1 MKTETDL
8 EAIVTLHKTRYHN
21 DNNGFSI
28 VVANLEKLISGEAKL
43 CRKKLI
49 LKGNFNMNDRDEY
62 KIQAEF
68 TPDDK
73 FGDQYTI
80 TSCSNT
86 SFSDGISDEQFS
98 TFLKQM
104 LGDKP
109 ADKILEN
116 VSPKEFKEILESND
130 NDKIIKKLTEING
143 IGEYRASK
151 IIDQYYQNL
160 DSQEAFIK
168 LSDLGFGK
176 RQINA
181 IFKNYRNN
189 YNQVESIAD
198 SDPYQFCLVKGIS
211 FDFVD
216 EVLIS
221 HGFDKR
227 DHRRINAYI
236 AYLLYQDI
244 NFGNSYEPFDKVYQT
259 ILPKFG
265 ISKDDLFKFLN
276 DSELLSV
283 STLGGTLTVAL
294 KKQRKLEENIYKEL
308 SNRLNIKP
316 KKCILAIDET
326 IKSAEEKQGF
336 TFSEDQ
342 ISAIKKLVS
351 TNIGVLSGKAGT
363 GKTATMRAVSQ
374 LFEENG
380 LAVYQCALSGKAS
393 NNLQNST
400 GREAST
406 VHKLLGIG
414 IDSPSD
420 FDHDHPADVVVLDEI
435 SMIDTS
441 LFYKLLT
448 SIREDARLIMVGDIG
463 QLPAIG
469 VGIVKGLLAAK
480 IPFCELVNV
489 HRQNEGSAILNNA
502 LDIREGVVPSDLNS
516 NNNGKALG
524 NLQDLTYIFSNT
536 SQDLELEQNIFKKY
550 QELISQGKSF
560 DEVIVISSLKRVVN
574 NLNALIQAKYNPD
587 DAGKSEKE
595 VRKDV
600 IIRVGDRVINLQNN
614 YQAQDVDGGLKP
626 VYNGNTGVVKSI
638 VHSKEENAS
647 ANDVDMLIEFDDIG
661 EVWFTK
667 DDCASLDLGYASTI
681 HKAQGSTIPYVLIG
695 IPFSY
700 MMNSR
705 QLLYTAITRA
715 QKECYVFGN
724 LNTLEQ
730 CIFGDVYIDNHT
742 ILETLMKQERIL

>member
-1 MKTETDL
+1 MQTDL

-43 CRKKLI
+43 SRKKLV
-49 LKGNFNMNDRDEY
+49 LKGDFNMNDRDEY

-68 TPDDK
+68 TPDEK
-73 FGDQYTI
+73 WGPQYTI
-80 TSCSNT
+80 ISCSNT
-86 SFSDGISDEQFS
+86 SFADGVSDEQFN
-98 TFLKQM
+98 TFLKQV
-104 LGDKP
+104 LGDKQ

-116 VSPKEFKEILESND
+116 VSPKELKEILETND
-130 NDKIIKKLTEING
+130 NDKIVKKLTEIDG
-143 IGEYRASK
+143 IGEYRANK

-160 DSQEAFIK
+160 DSQEAVIE
-168 LSDLGFGK
+168 LSNLGFGK
-176 RQINA
+176 RQINT
-181 IFKNYRNN
+181 IFKHYLNN
-189 YNQVESIAD
+189 YNQVKSIAD
-198 SDPYQFCLVKGIS
+198 YDPYQFSLVKGIT
-211 FDFVD
+211 FDSVD
-216 EVLIS
+216 EALIS

-265 ISKDDLFKFLN
+265 ITKDDLFRFLN
-276 DSELLSV
+276 DSKLFSV
-283 STLGGTLTVAL
+283 STLGDTLTVSL
-294 KKQRKLEENIYKEL
+294 RKQRKLEENIYKEL
-308 SNRLNIKP
+308 NNRLSIKP
-316 KKCILAIDET
+316 KKQILAIGET
-326 IKSAEEKQGF
+326 IKSVEEKQGF
-336 TFSEDQ
+336 KFSEDQ
-342 ISAIKKLVS
+342 IDAIKKLIS

-380 LAVYQCALSGKAS
+380 LSVYQCALSGKAS

-406 VHKLLGIG
+406 VHKLLRIG

-420 FDHDHPADVVVLDEI
+420 FDHNHPADVVILDEI

-441 LFYKLLT
+441 LFYKLL
-448 SIREDARLIMVGDIG
+448 SSLREDARLIMVGDIG

-469 VGIVKGLLAAK
+469 VGIIKGLLASK
-480 IPFCELVNV
+480 IPFCELTHV
-489 HRQNEGSAILNNA
+489 HRQNDGSAILNDA
-502 LDIREGVVPSDLNS
+502 LSIREGLVPADLS
-516 NNNGKALG
+516 PSNNGKALG
-524 NLQDLTYIFSNT
+524 KLQDLTYIFSDT
-536 SQDLELEQNIFKKY
+536 PQDVELEQNIFKKY
-550 QELISQGKSF
+550 QELISQGKNF
-560 DEVIVISSLKRVVN
+560 DEVVVISSLKRVAN
-574 NLNALIQAKYNPD
+574 KLNSLIQAKYNAD
-587 DAGKSEKE
+587 DSGKTEKE
-595 VRKDV
+595 IRKGV
-600 IIRVGDRVINLQNN
+600 VIRVGDRVINLQNN
-614 YQAQDVDGGLKP
+614 YQAKDVDGNLKP

-638 VHSKEENAS
+638 VHSRENNAS
-647 ANDVDMLIEFDDIG
+647 SNDVDILIEFDNIG

-667 DDCASLDLGYASTI
+667 DDCANLDLGYACTI
-681 HKAQGSTIPYVLIG
+681 HKAQGSTIPYVLVG

-700 MMNSR
+700 MMSSR

-724 LNTLEQ
+724 LNTLKQ
-730 CIFGDVYIDNHT
+730 CIMDDVYVDNHT
-742 ILETLMKQERIL
+742 ILETLMK

>member
-8 EAIVTLHKTRYHN
+8 EAIVTLDKTRYHN
-21 DNNGFSI
+21 DNSGFSI
-28 VVANLEKLISGEAKL
+28 VVANLKEVIAGEAKL

-62 KIQAEF
+62 KIQAEL
-68 TPDDK
+68 TPDTK
-73 FGDQYTI
+73 WGDQYTV
-80 TSCSNT
+80 TSCSNVL
-86 SFSDGISDEQFS
+86 FSNGISEEQFS
-98 TFLKQM
+98 AFLKQV
-104 LGDKP
+104 LGEKQTDT
-109 ADKILEN
+109 ILKN
-116 VSPKEFKEILESND
+116 VSPKELKEILQSND
-130 NDKIIKKLTEING
+130 NDKIVKRLTEING
-143 IGEYRASK
+143 IGEYRANK

-160 DSQEAFIK
+160 DSQEAVVK
-168 LSDLGFGK
+168 LSNLGFDK
-176 RQINA
+176 RQMNT
-181 IFKNYRNN
+181 IFKSYLNN
-189 YNQVESIAD
+189 YNQVNSIVD
-198 SDPYQFCLVKGIS
+198 SDPYQFSLVKGIT
-211 FDFVD
+211 FDSVD
-216 EVLIS
+216 KVLIS
-221 HGFDKR
+221 YGFDEN
-227 DHRRINAYI
+227 DQRRINAYV
-236 AYLLYQDI
+236 AYLLYQDL
-244 NFGNSYEPFDKVYQT
+244 NFGNSYEPFERVCHT
-259 ILPKFG
+259 VLPKFG
-265 ISKDDLFKFLN
+265 ITRDTLLKSLN
-276 DSELLSV
+276 SSELFSV
-283 STLGGTLTVAL
+283 STLGNTLVVSL
-294 KKQRKLEENIYKEL
+294 RNQRKLEENIYKEL
-308 SNRLNIKP
+308 TNRLNVKP
-316 KKCILAIDET
+316 TKQILAVGET
-326 IKSAEEKQGF
+326 IKSVEEKQGF
-336 TFSEDQ
+336 KFSNDQ
-342 ISAIKKLVS
+342 IDAIKKLIN
-351 TNIGVLSGKAGT
+351 TNVGVLSGRAGT

-420 FDHDHPADVVVLDEI
+420 FDHDHPADVVILDEI

-448 SIREDARLIMVGDIG
+448 SMREDARLIMVGDIG

-469 VGIVKGLLAAK
+469 VGVVKGLLTSK

-502 LDIREGVVPSDLNS
+502 LDIREGDIPSDLNS

-524 NLQDLTYIFSNT
+524 KLQDLTYIFSNT
-536 SQDLELEQNIFKKY
+536 SQDFELEQNIFKKY

-560 DEVIVISSLKRVVN
+560 DEVMVISSLKRVAN
-574 NLNALIQAKYNPD
+574 KLNAQIQAKYNPGD
-587 DAGKSEKE
+587 VDKSEKE

-647 ANDVDMLIEFDDIG
+647 SNDVDMLIEFNDIG

-695 IPFSY
+695 IPHSY
-700 MMNSR
+700 TMSSR

-724 LNTLEQ
+724 LNTLKQ

-742 ILETLMKQERIL
+742 ILETLMKQERIS

>member
-1 MKTETDL
+1 MQTNL
-8 EAIVTLHKTRYHN
+8 EAIVSLYKTRYHN
-21 DNNGFSI
+21 DNDGFSI
-28 VVANLEKLISGEAKL
+28 VVANLEKLIAGEAKF
-43 CRKKLI
+43 CRKKLV
-49 LKGNFNMNDRDEY
+49 LKGYFNMNDRDEY
-62 KIQAEF
+62 KIQAELIF
-68 TPDDK
+68 DDRW
-73 FGDQYTI
+73 GPQYTVI
-80 TSCSNT
+80 SCSNT
-86 SFSDGISDEQFS
+86 SFSDGVSDEQFS
-98 TFLKQM
+98 TFLKQI
-104 LGDKP
+104 LGDKQ

-116 VSPKEFKEILESND
+116 VSPKELKEILESND
-130 NDKIIKKLTEING
+130 NDKIVKKLTEIDG
-143 IGEYRASK
+143 IGEYRANK
-151 IIDQYYQNL
+151 IIDQYYQNV
-160 DSQEAFIK
+160 DSQETVIK
-168 LSDLGFGK
+168 LSNLGFGK
-176 RQINA
+176 RQINT
-181 IFKNYRNN
+181 IFKNYLNN
-189 YNQVESIAD
+189 YNQVKSIAD
-198 SDPYQFCLVKGIS
+198 SDPYQFSLVKGIT
-211 FDFVD
+211 FDSVD
-216 EVLIS
+216 QALIS
-221 HGFDKR
+221 HGFDKW

-236 AYLLYQDI
+236 AYLLYQDL

-265 ISKDDLFKFLN
+265 ITKDDLFRFLN
-276 DSELLSV
+276 DSKLFSV
-283 STLGGTLTVAL
+283 STLGDTLTVSL

-308 SNRLNIKP
+308 NNRLNIKP
-316 KKCILAIDET
+316 KKQILAVGET
-326 IKSAEEKQGF
+326 IKSVEEKQGF
-336 TFSEDQ
+336 KFSDDQ
-342 ISAIKKLVS
+342 IDAIKKLIN
-351 TNIGVLSGKAGT
+351 TNVGVLSGKAGA

-380 LAVYQCALSGKAS
+380 LTVYQCALSGKAS

-420 FDHDHPADVVVLDEI
+420 FDHDHPADVVILDEI

-441 LFYKLLT
+441 LFYKLLI
-448 SIREDARLIMVGDIG
+448 SMREDARLIMVGDIG

-469 VGIVKGLLAAK
+469 VGVVKGLLTSK

-502 LDIREGVVPSDLNS
+502 LDIREGVIPSDLNS

-524 NLQDLTYIFSNT
+524 KLQDLTYIFSNT
-536 SQDLELEQNIFKKY
+536 SQDFELEQNIFKKY

-560 DEVIVISSLKRVVN
+560 DEVMVISSLKRVAN
-574 NLNALIQAKYNPD
+574 KLNSLIQAKYNPD
-587 DAGKSEKE
+587 DADKSEKE

-600 IIRVGDRVINLQNN
+600 VIRVGDRVINLQNN
-614 YQAQDVDGGLKP
+614 YQAQDVDGSLKP

-638 VHSKEENAS
+638 VHSKKENAS
-647 ANDVDMLIEFDDIG
+647 SNDVDMLIEFDGIG
-661 EVWFTK
+661 EVWFAK

-695 IPFSY
+695 IPHSY
-700 MMNSR
+700 TMNSR

-724 LNTLEQ
+724 LNALKQ

>member
-1 MKTETDL
+1 MKTDL
-8 EAIVTLHKTRYHN
+8 EAIVTLNKMRYHN
-21 DNNGFSI
+21 DNNDFSI
-28 VVANLEKLISGEAKL
+28 AIVNLEELISGEANL
-43 CRKKLI
+43 SRKKLV
-49 LKGNFNMNDRDEY
+49 LKGNFNMNDNDEY
-62 KIQAEF
+62 KIKAEF
-68 TPDDK
+68 TPDSK
-73 FGDQYTI
+73 WGDQYTV

-86 SFSDGISDEQFS
+86 SFFNGISDDQFS
-98 TFLKQM
+98 TFLKQV
-104 LGDKP
+104 LGDEQ
-109 ADKILEN
+109 ADNILKN
-116 VSPKEFKEILESND
+116 VNPKELKEILETND
-130 NDKIIKKLTEING
+130 NDKIVKKLTEIDG
-143 IGEYRASK
+143 IGEYRANK
-151 IIDQYYQNL
+151 IIDKYYQNL

-168 LSDLGFGK
+168 LSDLGFGT
-176 RQINA
+176 RQINT
-181 IFKNYRNN
+181 IFKHYLNN
-189 YNQVESIAD
+189 YNQVEYVAD
-198 SDPYQFCLVKGIS
+198 SDPYQFSLVKGIT
-211 FDFVD
+211 FDSVD
-216 EVLIS
+216 EALIS

-265 ISKDDLFKFLN
+265 ITKDDLFRFLN
-276 DSELLSV
+276 DSKLFSV
-283 STLGGTLTVAL
+283 STLGGTLTVSL
-294 KKQRKLEENIYKEL
+294 RKQRKLEENIYKEL
-308 SNRLNIKP
+308 NNRLSIKP
-316 KKCILAIDET
+316 KKQILAVGET
-326 IKSAEEKQGF
+326 IKSVEEKQGF
-336 TFSEDQ
+336 KFSEDQ
-342 ISAIKKLVS
+342 IDAIKKLIS

-393 NNLQNST
+393 NNLQKST
-400 GREAST
+400 DRKAST
-406 VHKLLGIG
+406 VHKLLKMG
-414 IDSPSD
+414 IDSPSN
-420 FDHDHPADVVVLDEI
+420 FDHNHPADVVILDEI

-441 LFYKLLT
+441 LFCKLLT
-448 SIREDARLIMVGDIG
+448 SMREDARLIMVGDIG

-469 VGIVKGLLAAK
+469 VGVVKGLLASR

-489 HRQNEGSAILNNA
+489 HRQNEGSAILNDA
-502 LDIREGVVPSDLNS
+502 LKIREGDVPSDLNL
-516 NNNGKALG
+516 NNNDKALG
-524 NLQDLTYIFSNT
+524 KLQDLTYIFSNT
-536 SQDLELEQNIFKKY
+536 SQDFELEQNIFKKY

-560 DEVIVISSLKRVVN
+560 DEVMVISSLKRIVN
-574 NLNALIQAKYNPD
+574 KINALIQAEYNPK
-587 DAGKSEKE
+587 DADKSEKA

-614 YQAQDVDGGLKP
+614 YQAQDVNGGLKP

-647 ANDVDMLIEFDDIG
+647 PNDVDMLIEFDDIG
-661 EVWFTK
+661 EVWFAK

-695 IPFSY
+695 IPHSY
-700 MMNSR
+700 TMSSR

-724 LNTLEQ
+724 LNTLKQ

-742 ILETLMKQERIL
+742 ILETLMK

>member
-1 MKTETDL
+1 MQTDL

-43 CRKKLI
+43 SRKKLV
-49 LKGNFNMNDRDEY
+49 LKGDFNMNDRDEY

-68 TPDDK
+68 TPDEK
-73 FGDQYTI
+73 WGPQYTI
-80 TSCSNT
+80 ISCSNT
-86 SFSDGISDEQFS
+86 SFADGVSDEQFS
-98 TFLKQM
+98 TFLKQV
-104 LGDKP
+104 LGDKQ

-116 VSPKEFKEILESND
+116 VSPKELKEILETND
-130 NDKIIKKLTEING
+130 NDKIVKKLTEIDG
-143 IGEYRASK
+143 IGEYRANK

-160 DSQEAFIK
+160 DSQEAVIK
-168 LSDLGFGK
+168 LSNLGFGK
-176 RQINA
+176 RQINT
-181 IFKNYRNN
+181 IFKHYLNN
-189 YNQVESIAD
+189 YNQVKSIAD
-198 SDPYQFCLVKGIS
+198 YDPYQFSLVKGIT
-211 FDFVD
+211 FDSVD
-216 EVLIS
+216 EALIS

-259 ILPKFG
+259 VLPKFG
-265 ISKDDLFKFLN
+265 ITKDDLFRFLN
-276 DSELLSV
+276 DSKLFSV
-283 STLGGTLTVAL
+283 STLGDTLTVSL
-294 KKQRKLEENIYKEL
+294 RKQRKLEENIYKEL
-308 SNRLNIKP
+308 NNRLSVKP
-316 KKCILAIDET
+316 KKQILAVGET
-326 IKSAEEKQGF
+326 IKSVEEKQGF
-336 TFSEDQ
+336 KFSEDQ
-342 ISAIKKLVS
+342 IDAIKKLIS
-351 TNIGVLSGKAGT
+351 TNTGVLSGKAGT

-406 VHKLLGIG
+406 VHKLLRIG

-420 FDHDHPADVVVLDEI
+420 FDHNHPADVVILDEI

-441 LFYKLLT
+441 LFYKLL
-448 SIREDARLIMVGDIG
+448 SSLREDARLIMDGDIG

-469 VGIVKGLLAAK
+469 VGIIKGLLASK
-480 IPFCELVNV
+480 IPFCELTHV
-489 HRQNEGSAILNNA
+489 HRQNDGSAILNDA
-502 LDIREGVVPSDLNS
+502 LSIREGLVPADLS
-516 NNNGKALG
+516 PSNNGKALG
-524 NLQDLTYIFSNT
+524 KLQDLTYIFSDT
-536 SQDLELEQNIFKKY
+536 PQDVELEQNVFKKY
-550 QELISQGKSF
+550 QELISQGKNF
-560 DEVIVISSLKRVVN
+560 DEVMVVSSLKRVAN
-574 NLNALIQAKYNPD
+574 KLNTLIQAKYNAD
-587 DAGKSEKE
+587 DSGKTEKE
-595 VRKDV
+595 IRKGV

-614 YQAQDVDGGLKP
+614 YQAKDVDGNLKP

-638 VHSKEENAS
+638 VHSRENNAS
-647 ANDVDMLIEFDDIG
+647 SNDVDILIEFDNIG

-667 DDCASLDLGYASTI
+667 DDCANLDLGYACTI
-681 HKAQGSTIPYVLIG
+681 HKAQGSTIPYVLVG

-700 MMNSR
+700 MMSSR

-724 LNTLEQ
+724 LNTLKQ
-730 CIFGDVYIDNHT
+730 CIMDDVYVDNHT
-742 ILETLMKQERIL
+742 ILETLMK

>member
-1 MKTETDL
+1 MKKNL

-43 CRKKLI
+43 SRKKLV
-49 LKGNFNMNDRDEY
+49 LKGDFSMNDRDEY

-68 TPDDK
+68 TPDEK
-73 FGDQYTI
+73 WGPQYTVI
-80 TSCSNT
+80 SCSNM
-86 SFSDGISDEQFS
+86 SFSDGVSDEQFS
-98 TFLKQM
+98 TFLKQV

-116 VSPKEFKEILESND
+116 VSPKELKEILETND
-130 NDKIIKKLTEING
+130 NDKIVNKLTEING
-143 IGEYRASK
+143 IGEYRANK

-160 DSQEAFIK
+160 DSQEAVIK
-168 LSDLGFGK
+168 LSNLGFGK
-176 RQINA
+176 RQINT
-181 IFKNYRNN
+181 IFKDYLNN
-189 YNQVESIAD
+189 YNQVKSIAD
-198 SDPYQFCLVKGIS
+198 SDPYQFSLVKGIT
-211 FDFVD
+211 FDSVD
-216 EVLIS
+216 EALIS

-265 ISKDDLFKFLN
+265 ITKDDLFRFLN
-276 DSELLSV
+276 DSKLFSV
-283 STLGGTLTVAL
+283 STLGDTLTVSL
-294 KKQRKLEENIYKEL
+294 RKQRKLEENIYKEL
-308 SNRLNIKP
+308 NNRLSVKP
-316 KKCILAIDET
+316 KKQILAVGET
-326 IKSAEEKQGF
+326 IKSVEEKQGF
-336 TFSEDQ
+336 KFSDDQ
-342 ISAIKKLVS
+342 IDAIKKLIN

-363 GKTATMRAVSQ
+363 GKTATMRAVNQ

-420 FDHDHPADVVVLDEI
+420 FDHDHPADVVILDEI

-441 LFYKLLT
+441 LFYKLL
-448 SIREDARLIMVGDIG
+448 SSMREDARLIMVGDIG

-469 VGIVKGLLAAK
+469 VGIIKGLLASE
-480 IPFCELVNV
+480 IPFCELTNV
-489 HRQNEGSAILNNA
+489 HRQNDGSAILDDA
-502 LDIREGVVPSDLNS
+502 LSIREGVVPTDLNL
-516 NNNGKALG
+516 NNNGKSLG
-524 NLQDLTYIFSNT
+524 NLQDLTYIFSDT
-536 SQDLELEQNIFKKY
+536 SQDSELEQNIFKKY
-550 QELISQGKSF
+550 QELISQGREF
-560 DEVIVISSLKRVVN
+560 DEVMVISSLKRVAN
-574 NLNALIQAKYNPD
+574 KLNSLIQAKYNPD
-587 DAGKSEKE
+587 NVGKTEKE
-595 VRKDV
+595 IRKGV

-614 YQAQDVDGGLKP
+614 YQSKDVDGNLKP

-638 VHSKEENAS
+638 VRSKENNAS
-647 ANDVDMLIEFDDIG
+647 SNDVDILIEFDNVG

-667 DDCASLDLGYASTI
+667 DDCANLDLGYACTI
-681 HKAQGSTIPYVLIG
+681 HKAQGSTIPYVLVG

-700 MMNSR
+700 MMSSR

-724 LNTLEQ
+724 LSTLKQ
-730 CIFGDVYIDNHT
+730 CISGDVYVDNHT
-742 ILETLMKQERIL
+742 ILETLMK

>member
-1 MKTETDL
+1 MQKNL
-8 EAIVTLHKTRYHN
+8 EAIVTLHKIRYHN

-43 CRKKLI
+43 SRKKLV
-49 LKGNFNMNDRDEY
+49 LKGEFNMNDRDEY

-68 TPDDK
+68 TPDDRW
-73 FGDQYTI
+73 GPQYTV
-80 TSCSNT
+80 TSCSNM
-86 SFSDGISDEQFS
+86 SFSGGVSDEQFS
-98 TFLKQM
+98 TFLKQV
-104 LGDKP
+104 LGDKQ

-116 VSPKEFKEILESND
+116 VSPKELKEILESND
-130 NDKIIKKLTEING
+130 NDKIIKKLTKING
-143 IGEYRASK
+143 IGEYRANK

-160 DSQEAFIK
+160 DSQEAVIK
-168 LSDLGFGK
+168 LSNLGFGK
-176 RQINA
+176 RQINT
-181 IFKNYRNN
+181 IFKNYLNN
-189 YNQVESIAD
+189 YNQVKSIAD
-198 SDPYQFCLVKGIS
+198 YDPYQFSLVKGIT
-211 FDFVD
+211 FDSVD
-216 EVLIS
+216 EALIS
-221 HGFDKR
+221 HGFDKH

-236 AYLLYQDI
+236 AYLLYQDL

-265 ISKDDLFKFLN
+265 ITKDDLFRFLN
-276 DSELLSV
+276 DSKLFSV
-283 STLGGTLTVAL
+283 STLGDTLTVSL

-308 SNRLNIKP
+308 NDRLSIKP
-316 KKCILAIDET
+316 KKQILAVGET
-326 IKSAEEKQGF
+326 IKSVEEKQGF
-336 TFSEDQ
+336 KFSEDQ
-342 ISAIKKLVS
+342 IDAIKKLIG

-406 VHKLLGIG
+406 VHKLLRIG

-420 FDHDHPADVVVLDEI
+420 FDHDHPADVVILDEI
-435 SMIDTS
+435 SMIDTN
-441 LFYKLLT
+441 LFYKLL
-448 SIREDARLIMVGDIG
+448 SSLREDARLIMVGDIG

-469 VGIVKGLLAAK
+469 VGIIKGLLASK
-480 IPFCELVNV
+480 IPFCELTHV
-489 HRQNEGSAILNNA
+489 HRQNDGSAILNDA
-502 LDIREGVVPSDLNS
+502 LSIREGSVPADLNL

-524 NLQDLTYIFSNT
+524 KLQDLTYIFSDT
-536 SQDLELEQNIFKKY
+536 LQDLELEQNIFKKY
-550 QELISQGKSF
+550 QELISQGKDF
-560 DEVIVISSLKRVVN
+560 DEVMVISSLKRVAN
-574 NLNALIQAKYNPD
+574 KLNALIQAKYNPD
-587 DAGKSEKE
+587 DVGKTEKE
-595 VRKDV
+595 IRKGV

-614 YQAQDVDGGLKP
+614 YQAKDVDGNLKP

-638 VHSKEENAS
+638 VHSRENNAS
-647 ANDVDMLIEFDDIG
+647 SNDVDILIEFDNIG

-667 DDCASLDLGYASTI
+667 DDCANLDLGYACTI

-700 MMNSR
+700 MMSSR

-724 LNTLEQ
+724 LNTLKQ
-730 CIFGDVYIDNHT
+730 CIMDDVYVDNHT
-742 ILETLMKQERIL
+742 ILETLMK

>member
-1 MKTETDL
+1 MQTNL
-8 EAIVTLHKTRYHN
+8 EAIVTLHKIRFHSN
-21 DNNGFSI
+21 NNGFSI

-43 CRKKLI
+43 SRKKLV
-49 LKGNFNMNDRDEY
+49 LKGDFNMNDRDEY

-68 TPDDK
+68 TPDEK
-73 FGDQYTI
+73 WGPQYTVI
-80 TSCSNT
+80 SCSNT
-86 SFSDGISDEQFS
+86 SFADGVSDEQFS
-98 TFLKQM
+98 TFLKQV
-104 LGDKP
+104 LGDKQ

-116 VSPKEFKEILESND
+116 VSSKELKEILETND
-130 NDKIIKKLTEING
+130 NDKIVKKLTEIDG
-143 IGEYRASK
+143 IGEYRANK

-160 DSQEAFIK
+160 DSQEAVIK
-168 LSDLGFGK
+168 LSNLGFGK
-176 RQINA
+176 RQINT
-181 IFKNYRNN
+181 IFKHYLNN
-189 YNQVESIAD
+189 YNQVKSIAD
-198 SDPYQFCLVKGIS
+198 YDPYQFSLVKGIT
-211 FDFVD
+211 FDSVD
-216 EVLIS
+216 ETLIS

-265 ISKDDLFKFLN
+265 ITKDDLFRFLS
-276 DSELLSV
+276 DSKLFSV
-283 STLGGTLTVAL
+283 STLGDTLTVSL
-294 KKQRKLEENIYKEL
+294 RKQRKLEENIYKEL
-308 SNRLNIKP
+308 NNRLSVKP
-316 KKCILAIDET
+316 KKQILAVGET
-326 IKSAEEKQGF
+326 IKSVEEKQDF
-336 TFSEDQ
+336 KFSEDQ
-342 ISAIKKLVS
+342 IDAIKKLIS

-406 VHKLLGIG
+406 VHKLLRIG

-420 FDHDHPADVVVLDEI
+420 FDHNHPADVVILDEI

-441 LFYKLLT
+441 LFYKLL
-448 SIREDARLIMVGDIG
+448 SSLREDARLIMVGDIG

-469 VGIVKGLLAAK
+469 VGIIKGLLASK
-480 IPFCELVNV
+480 IPFCELTHV
-489 HRQNEGSAILNNA
+489 HRQNDGSAILNDA
-502 LDIREGVVPSDLNS
+502 LSIREGLVPADLS
-516 NNNGKALG
+516 PTNNGKALG
-524 NLQDLTYIFSNT
+524 KLQDLTYIFSDT
-536 SQDLELEQNIFKKY
+536 PQDVELEQNIFKKY
-550 QELISQGKSF
+550 QELISQGKNF
-560 DEVIVISSLKRVVN
+560 DEVMVISSLKRVAN
-574 NLNALIQAKYNPD
+574 KLNTLIQAKYNAD
-587 DAGKSEKE
+587 DSGKTEKE
-595 VRKDV
+595 IRKGV

-614 YQAQDVDGGLKP
+614 YQAKDVDGNLKP

-638 VHSKEENAS
+638 VHSRENNAS
-647 ANDVDMLIEFDDIG
+647 SNDVDILIEFDNIG

-667 DDCASLDLGYASTI
+667 DDCANLDLGYACTI
-681 HKAQGSTIPYVLIG
+681 HKAQGSTIPYVLVG

-700 MMNSR
+700 MMSSR

-724 LNTLEQ
+724 LNMLKQ
-730 CIFGDVYIDNHT
+730 CIMDDVYVDNHT
-742 ILETLMKQERIL
+742 ILETLMK

>member
-1 MKTETDL
+1 MQKDI
-8 EAIVTLHKTRYHN
+8 EAIVTLHKIRYHN

-28 VVANLEKLISGEAKL
+28 VVANLKKLISGEAKL
-43 CRKKLI
+43 SRKKLI
-49 LKGNFNMNDRDEY
+49 LKGDFNMNNRDEY

-73 FGDQYTI
+73 WGNQYTI
-80 TSCSNT
+80 ISCSNM
-86 SFSDGISDEQFS
+86 SFADGVSDEQFN
-98 TFLKQM
+98 TFLKQI
-104 LGDKP
+104 LGDKQ

-116 VSPKEFKEILESND
+116 VSPKSLKKILESND
-130 NDKIIKKLTEING
+130 NEKIVKKLTEING
-143 IGEYRASK
+143 IGEYRANK

-160 DSQEAFIK
+160 DSQEAVIK
-168 LSDLGFGK
+168 LSNLGFGK
-176 RQINA
+176 RQINT
-181 IFKNYRNN
+181 IFKHYLNN
-189 YNQVESIAD
+189 YNQVKSIAD
-198 SDPYQFCLVKGIS
+198 SDPYQFSLVKGIT
-211 FDFVD
+211 FDSVD
-216 EVLIS
+216 EALIS

-265 ISKDDLFKFLN
+265 ITKDDLFRFLN
-276 DSELLSV
+276 DSKLFSV
-283 STLGGTLTVAL
+283 STLGDTLTVSL
-294 KKQRKLEENIYKEL
+294 RKQRKLEENIYKEL
-308 SNRLNIKP
+308 NNRLSVKP
-316 KKCILAIDET
+316 KKQILAVGET
-326 IKSAEEKQGF
+326 IKSVEEKQGF
-336 TFSEDQ
+336 KFSEDQ
-342 ISAIKKLVS
+342 IDAIKKLIS

-406 VHKLLGIG
+406 VHKLLRIG

-420 FDHDHPADVVVLDEI
+420 FDHDHPADVVILDEI

-441 LFYKLLT
+441 LFYKLL
-448 SIREDARLIMVGDIG
+448 SSLREDARLIMVGDIG

-469 VGIVKGLLAAK
+469 VGIIKGLLASK
-480 IPFCELVNV
+480 IPFCELTHV
-489 HRQNEGSAILNNA
+489 HRQNDGSAILNDA
-502 LDIREGVVPSDLNS
+502 LSIREGLVPADLS
-516 NNNGKALG
+516 PNNNGKALG
-524 NLQDLTYIFSNT
+524 KLQDLTYIFSDT
-536 SQDLELEQNIFKKY
+536 SQDAELEQNIFKKY
-550 QELISQGKSF
+550 QELISQGKNF
-560 DEVIVISSLKRVVN
+560 DEVMVISSLKRVAN
-574 NLNALIQAKYNPD
+574 KLNTLIQSKYNAD
-587 DAGKSEKE
+587 DSGKTEKE
-595 VRKDV
+595 IRKGV

-614 YQAQDVDGGLKP
+614 YQAKDVDGNLKP

-638 VHSKEENAS
+638 VHSRENDAS
-647 ANDVDMLIEFDDIG
+647 SNDVDILIEFDNIG

-667 DDCASLDLGYASTI
+667 DDCANLDLGYACTI
-681 HKAQGSTIPYVLIG
+681 HKAQGSTIPYVLVG

-700 MMNSR
+700 MMSSR

-724 LNTLEQ
+724 LNTLKQ
-730 CIFGDVYIDNHT
+730 CIMDDVYVDNHT
-742 ILETLMKQERIL
+742 ILETLMK

>member
-1 MKTETDL
+1 MQKDL

-28 VVANLEKLISGEAKL
+28 VVANLEKLISGEAKFS
-43 CRKKLI
+43 RKKLV
-49 LKGNFNMNDRDEY
+49 LKGDFNMNDRDEY

-68 TPDDK
+68 TPDERW
-73 FGDQYTI
+73 GNQYTV

-86 SFSDGISDEQFS
+86 SFSDGVSDEQFS
-98 TFLKQM
+98 IFLKQI
-104 LGDKP
+104 LGDKQ

-116 VSPKEFKEILESND
+116 VSPEDLKKILESND
-130 NDKIIKKLTEING
+130 NDKIVKKLTEING
-143 IGEYRASK
+143 IGEYRANK

-160 DSQEAFIK
+160 DSQEAVIK
-168 LSDLGFGK
+168 LSNLGLGK
-176 RQINA
+176 RQINT
-181 IFKNYRNN
+181 IFKHYLNN
-189 YNQVESIAD
+189 YNQVKSIAD
-198 SDPYQFCLVKGIS
+198 SDPYQFSLVKGIT
-211 FDFVD
+211 FDSVD
-216 EVLIS
+216 EALIS

-265 ISKDDLFKFLN
+265 ITKDDLFRFLS
-276 DSELLSV
+276 DSKLFSV
-283 STLGGTLTVAL
+283 STLGDTLTVSL
-294 KKQRKLEENIYKEL
+294 RKQRKLEENIYKEL
-308 SNRLNIKP
+308 NNRLSIKP
-316 KKCILAIDET
+316 KKQILAVGET
-326 IKSAEEKQGF
+326 IKSVEEKQGF
-336 TFSEDQ
+336 KFSEDQ
-342 ISAIKKLVS
+342 IDAIKKLIS

-406 VHKLLGIG
+406 VHKLLRIG

-420 FDHDHPADVVVLDEI
+420 FYHNHPADVVILDEI

-441 LFYKLLT
+441 LFYKLL
-448 SIREDARLIMVGDIG
+448 SSLREDARLIMVGDVG

-469 VGIVKGLLAAK
+469 VGIIKGLLASK
-480 IPFCELVNV
+480 IPFCELTHV
-489 HRQNEGSAILNNA
+489 HRQNDGSAILNDA
-502 LDIREGVVPSDLNS
+502 LSIREGSVPDDLS
-516 NNNGKALG
+516 PNNNGKALG
-524 NLQDLTYIFSNT
+524 KLQDLTYIFSDT
-536 SQDLELEQNIFKKY
+536 PQDAELEQNIFKKY
-550 QELISQGKSF
+550 QELISQGKNF
-560 DEVIVISSLKRVVN
+560 DEVMVISSLKRVAN
-574 NLNALIQAKYNPD
+574 KLNTLIQAKYNAD
-587 DAGKSEKE
+587 DSGKAEKE
-595 VRKDV
+595 IRKGV

-614 YQAQDVDGGLKP
+614 YQAKDVDGNLKP

-638 VHSKEENAS
+638 VHSRENNAS
-647 ANDVDMLIEFDDIG
+647 SNDVDILIEFDNIG

-667 DDCASLDLGYASTI
+667 DDCANLDLGYACTI
-681 HKAQGSTIPYVLIG
+681 HKAQGSTIPYVLVG

-700 MMNSR
+700 MMSSR

-724 LNTLEQ
+724 LNTLKQ
-730 CIFGDVYIDNHT
+730 CIMDDVYVDNHT
-742 ILETLMKQERIL
+742 ILETLMK